1 MLSRGSPLVAVCGHL
16 LAVLSLVVEQR
27 PGASGIVAG
36 GSRVSAGSVVLVH
49 RLCYFITRWHMGS
62 SRTRIKL
69 VTPALQDGFLTTGA
83 PGKPPAD
90 VLIWDFCPP
99 RLRKSI
105 SVVLN
110 PLVCGP
116 LLQQPQET
124 PMSTKCQTEGS
135 CGKQEGNAAGT
146 ESKSLEESKEE
157 TGRNAS

>member
-1 MLSRGSPLVAVCGHL
+1 MRASPCSAFSRGAEARGFSNW
-16 LAVLSLVVEQR
+16 
-27 PGASGIVAG
+27 AG
-36 GSRVSAGSVVLVH
+36 GSRVNAGSVVSVH
-49 RLCYFITRWHMGS
+49 RVCYFVTRWHMGS
-62 SRTRIKL
+62 SWTRSKL

-99 RLRKSI
+99 RLRKSV

-116 LLQQPQET
+116 LVQQPQET
-124 PMSTKCQTEGS
+124 RMSTKCQTEGS
-135 CGKQEGNAAGT
+135 CGKQEGNPPGT
-146 ESKSLEESKEE
+146 ESKSLEETKEE